1 MTDQTTQAAE
11 PQAVQL
17 QLQDLALAAQVIQL
31 VSARG
36 AIKPEEM
43 KEVGG
48 LYERLVAFLQQSGAL
63 QPADQAQAPAAPAA
77 PTDAATAAAVAQ

>member
-1 MTDQTTQAAE
+1 MTEQTTQATGEQPAI
-11 PQAVQL
+11 QL

-48 LYERLVAFLQQSGAL
+48 LYERLVGFLQQSGAL
-63 QPADQAQAPAAPAA
+63 QPAGQS
-77 PTDAATAAAVAQ
+77 TDAPSADAGTAAAVAQ